1 MMTNPATAAAPF
13 HVEVLCLP
21 EAMLGTV
28 FSTIDAL
35 RLAGMVQKLRNRHA
49 APSLTWSLW
58 TPEGC
63 APVLSPEA
71 LMAQGARL
79 AAADAVAADADAAA
93 GADAEVTS
101 PRTVLVVPAVYAAN
115 ALELPLLAQRYPEV
129 LARIATHAQQ
139 DGAVAVCST
148 GLIFAAEAGLLRGA
162 RLDAHWAFKPFFIRV
177 VPECDFSASEAVSVN
192 GGLFSCVAPTGQ
204 TELIIE
210 VLHQLFDAEVAQS
223 CARILELQTERQQAG
238 AQLTAQKWLSRTA
251 DSPVYRAKQWLEMN
265 VEQPYDLKALAALAS
280 SSERTLLRHF
290 QTVLGMTPLEYL
302 QDLRVQRA
310 KVMLEISINSMQ
322 TIAHACGYTNA
333 STFGKLFRRAL
344 GISPGEYRKLHTL
357 RTKRSHW
364 RVGLED

>member
-1 MMTNPATAAAPF
+1 MMTNPATVAASL

-28 FSTIDAL
+28 FSTIDVL
-35 RLAGMVQKLRNRHA
+35 RLASMVQKLRNRHA

-63 APVLSPEA
+63 APVLTPEA
-71 LMAQGARL
+71 LAAQGVQDVVPAH
-79 AAADAVAADADAAA
+79 ADAAA
-93 GADAEVTS
+93 DSDAAVA
-101 PRTVLVVPAVYAAN
+101 PRTVLLVPAVYAAN
-115 ALELPLLAQRYPEV
+115 ALELPLLAQRYPAV
-129 LARIATHAQQ
+129 LERIAAHAQEG
-139 DGAVAVCST
+139 GAVAMCST

-162 RLDAHWAFKPFFIRV
+162 RLDAHWAFKPFFIRT
-177 VPECDFSASEAVSVN
+177 VPDCDFSASEAVSVN
-192 GGLFSCVAPTGQ
+192 GGLFSCVVPVGQ
-204 TELIIE
+204 TELVIE
-210 VLHQLFDAEVAQS
+210 VLHRLFDAEVAQS
-223 CARILELQTERQQAG
+223 CARILQLQTERQQAG

-310 KVMLEISINSMQ
+310 RMMLEISINSMQ

-344 GISPGEYRKLHTL
+344 GISPGEYRKLHTF